1 MRILNDPIMTNG
13 DMAGSLQS
21 LPTSLA
27 HIGGYAIQI
36 TWSGTGITGVLHLQ
50 VSDDLIQGAETI
62 TNWTTIDTADQP
74 IGTDT
79 GSHVWNALAP
89 HYLYVR
95 FSYTATAGTG
105 LMSGRI
111 NLKGF

>member
-1 MRILNDPIMTNG
+1 MRILNDPIMVDGN
-13 DMAGSLQS
+13 MAGSLES

-36 TWSGTGITGVLHLQ
+36 VWSGTGTTGILHLQ
-50 VSDDLIQGAETI
+50 TSNDFIQGSQTI
-62 TNWTTIDTADQP
+62 TNWTTIDSADQALS
-74 IGTDT
+74 TDT

-89 HYLYVR
+89 HYLWVR
-95 FSYTATAGTG
+95 FIFERTAGTG
-105 LMSGRI
+105 IMQARI